1 VLTREKHRVKIIF
14 MDIVK
19 QIIDQRV
26 NKVIEENSM
35 FFTDFAQ
42 DAEKQKSFAFLLL
55 GVASYLDIDIAEAV
69 QYLTD
74 GGNDGGFDAAY
85 IAQSGEGALNVVLFQ
100 AKYTRDLEKESNF
113 PANAVE
119 KSVNTIK
126 NIFDTSRRM
135 QLNDKSRITVDE
147 IRSFL
152 ADGVIPYVSFVL
164 INNGLKW
171 NDDAQNHIDNEFS
184 GQKQVEFVYF
194 NHKDII
200 RYVNKHDKI
209 DEILSLTG
217 IAIKEDFN
225 YKEVILG
232 RVSVKEIA
240 RILDKYGDDL
250 LDKNIRKYLG
260 INAVNKAIHDT
271 LLDESK
277 RSNFFFYN
285 NGITMICSDFKY
297 NALQKEDWKVQTRSL
312 QIINGGQTCKTIHQ
326 VLKDNIDTEFSDT
339 TVLLRLYAVG
349 IDESV
354 IEGITRAT
362 NSQNP
367 VDFRDLK
374 SNDEIQRLLEQGT
387 KELGY
392 VYKRKKDNQTNTETI
407 PSSVA
412 AEAVFA
418 VWRKKPHLAKYKK
431 GEFFNV
437 YYNEIFDE
445 LNAAQMIIAVL
456 IFRMCD
462 NYRKK
467 YSFEN
472 EVYAQRRYSHYL
484 IAAIIGAQLLKH
496 FSINVKEI
504 THLNFAE
511 VKNYFD
517 ANRDAIYYDAEQHL
531 LKHLKRYF
539 GGEPLEDLDGR
550 SMAAAFRRFDFVE
563 NVLKF

>member
-1 VLTREKHRVKIIF
+1 

-19 QIIDQRV
+19 QVIDQRV
-26 NKVIEENSM
+26 TKVIEENSS
-35 FFTDFAQ
+35 FF
-42 DAEKQKSFAFLLL
+42 AEFVNDNEYQRSSAFLLL
-55 GVASYLDIDIAEAV
+55 GVAAYLDIDVAEAV

-85 IAQSGEGALNVVLFQ
+85 IAQSGEGILNVVLFQ
-100 AKYTRDLEKESNF
+100 AKYTRNLEKENNF

-126 NIFDTSRRM
+126 NIFDTDRQM
-135 QLNDKSRITVDE
+135 LLNDKSRITVDE

-152 ADGVIPYVSFVL
+152 ADGVIPYVTFVL

-171 NDDAQNHIDNEFS
+171 NQDAQNHIDNEFI
-184 GQKQVEFVYF
+184 GQKQVVFVYF
-194 NHKDII
+194 NHQDII
-200 RYVNKHDKI
+200 RYVNKHEKI
-209 DEILSLTG
+209 DETLALSG

-232 RVSVKEIA
+232 RVSVKEIE
-240 RILDKYGDDL
+240 RIFDKYGDDL

-271 LLDESK
+271 LIDDSK

-297 NALQKEDWKVQTRSL
+297 NALQKDDWKVQTRSL
-312 QIINGGQTCKTIHQ
+312 QIINGGQTCKTIYQ
-326 VLKDNIDTEFSDT
+326 VLKNNSDIDFSET

-349 IDESV
+349 TDESV

-374 SNDEIQRLLEQGT
+374 SNDEMQRLLEQGA

-392 VYKRKKDNQTNTETI
+392 IYKRKRDNQTNTDMI

-412 AEAVFA
+412 AESVFA
-418 VWRKKPHLAKYKK
+418 IWRKKPHLAKYKK
-431 GEFFNV
+431 SEFFNE
-437 YYNEIFDE
+437 YYQKIFKD

-467 YSFEN
+467 YSHDQDIQ
-472 EVYAQRRYSHYL
+472 AQRRYSHYL
-484 IAAIIGAQLLKH
+484 IAAIIGIIILNH
-496 FSINVKEI
+496 FKINIEQI
-504 THLNFAE
+504 THNNFIE
-511 VKNYFD
+511 IKEYFET
-517 ANRDAIYYDAEQHL
+517 NRDELYYDAEQKL
-531 LKHLKRYF
+531 LAHLKRYF
-539 GGEPLEDLDGR
+539 GEESLEDMDGR
-550 SMAAAFRRFDFVE
+550 TMAAVFRRFDFVE
-563 NVLKF
+563 NVLKS

>member
-1 VLTREKHRVKIIF
+1 

-19 QIIDQRV
+19 QIIDQRI
-26 NKVIEENSM
+26 NKVIEENPS
-35 FFTDFAQ
+35 FFADFVHGS
-42 DAEKQKSFAFLLL
+42 EKQKSCAFLLI
-55 GVASYLDIDIAEAV
+55 GVAAYLDVDIAEAA

-100 AKYTRDLEKESNF
+100 AKYTRDLEGESNF

-126 NIFDTSRRM
+126 NIFDPARQM
-135 QLNDKSRITVDE
+135 QLNDKSRGTVDE
-147 IRSFL
+147 IRSIL
-152 ADGVIPYVSFVL
+152 ADGVIPYVTFVL

-171 NDDAQNHIDNEFS
+171 NKDAQNHIDNEFS

-194 NHKDII
+194 NHQDII

-209 DEILSLTG
+209 DEILALTG
-217 IAIKEDFN
+217 KAIKEDFN

-260 INAVNKAIHDT
+260 INAVNKAIQDT
-271 LLDESK
+271 LLDDSM

-285 NGITMICSDFKY
+285 NGITMICSYFDY
-297 NALQKEDWKVQTRSL
+297 NALQKEDWKVQTHSL
-312 QIINGGQTCKTIHQ
+312 QIINCGQTCKIIHQ
-326 VLKDNIDTEFSDT
+326 VLKNNSDKDFSDT
-339 TVLLRLYAVG
+339 TVLLRLYALRT
-349 IDESV
+349 DESV

-374 SNDEIQRLLEQGT
+374 SNDEAQRLLEQGA

-392 VYKRKKDNQTNTETI
+392 VYKPKKDNQTSTETI

-437 YYNEIFDE
+437 YYNDIFDD

-467 YSFEN
+467 ISN
-472 EVYAQRRYSHYL
+472 DNNIQAQRRYSQYL
-484 IAAIIGAQLLKH
+484 LAAMIGKKILTH
-496 FSINVKEI
+496 FSIDLKDLTHVNFNEVKQYFDTNNESLYLEAETDLI
-504 THLNFAE
+504 NHL
-511 VKNYFD
+511 KNYF
-517 ANRDAIYYDAEQHL
+517 NGY
-531 LKHLKRYF
+531 
-539 GGEPLEDLDGR
+539 GELWEIEGR
-550 SMAAAFRRFDFVE
+550 SMAASFRRFDFIE
-563 NVLKF
+563 KILP

>member
-1 VLTREKHRVKIIF
+1 
-14 MDIVK
+14 
-19 QIIDQRV
+19 
-26 NKVIEENSM
+26 
-35 FFTDFAQ
+35 
-42 DAEKQKSFAFLLL
+42 
-55 GVASYLDIDIAEAV
+55 
-69 QYLTD
+69 
-74 GGNDGGFDAAY
+74 
-85 IAQSGEGALNVVLFQ
+85 
-100 AKYTRDLEKESNF
+100 
-113 PANAVE
+113 
-119 KSVNTIK
+119 
-126 NIFDTSRRM
+126 M

-152 ADGVIPYVSFVL
+152 ADGVIPYVTFVL

-171 NDDAQNHIDNEFS
+171 NQDAQNHIDNEFA
-184 GQKQVEFVYF
+184 GYKQVDFAYF
-194 NHKDII
+194 NHQDII
-200 RYVNKHDKI
+200 RYVNKHEKI
-209 DEILSLTG
+209 DEILNLSG

-271 LLDESK
+271 LIDDSR

-297 NALQKEDWKVQTRSL
+297 NALQKDDWKVQTRSL

-326 VLKDNIDTEFSDT
+326 VLKDNPDIDFSDT

-349 IDESV
+349 PDESV

-374 SNDEIQRLLEQGT
+374 SNDEKQRLLEQSA

-392 VYKRKKDNQTNTETI
+392 VYKRKRDNQTNTDTI

-412 AEAVFA
+412 AESVFA

-431 GEFFNV
+431 NEFFNV
-437 YYNEIFDE
+437 YYNEIFDN

-456 IFRMCD
+456 VFRMCD
-462 NYRKK
+462 SYRKK
-467 YSFEN
+467 YS
-472 EVYAQRRYSHYL
+472 YDQDIQAQRLYSHYL
-484 IAAIIGAQLLKH
+484 IAAVIGINILNH
-496 FSINVKEI
+496 FSIDAKQI
-504 THLNFAE
+504 THNNFNE
-511 VKNYFD
+511 IKKYFD
-517 ANRDAIYYDAEQHL
+517 ANRDDLYDAAEQHL
-531 LKHLKRYF
+531 LIHLKRYF
-539 GGEPLEDLDGR
+539 SEESLEDLDGR
-550 SMAAAFRRFDFVE
+550 SMAAVFRRFDFVE
-563 NVLKF
+563 NVLKI

>member
-1 VLTREKHRVKIIF
+1 

-26 NKVIEENSM
+26 NKVIEENPS
-35 FFTDFAQ
+35 FFEEFVNDN
-42 DAEKQKSFAFLLL
+42 EKQISLAFLLL
-55 GVASYLDIDIAEAV
+55 GVSAYLDIDMAEVV
-69 QYLTD
+69 QYITD

-85 IAQSGEGALNVVLFQ
+85 IAQSGEGILNVVLFQ
-100 AKYTRDLEKESNF
+100 AKYIRNLEKENNF

-126 NIFDTSRRM
+126 NIFDSSRQM
-135 QLNDKSRITVDE
+135 ELNDKSRITVDE

-152 ADGVIPYVSFVL
+152 ADGVIPYVTFVL
-164 INNGLKW
+164 INNGIKW
-171 NDDAQNHIDNEFS
+171 NQDAQNHINNEFTS
-184 GQKQVEFVYF
+184 QKQVEFVYF
-194 NHKDII
+194 NHQDII
-200 RYVNKHDKI
+200 KYVNKRDKI
-209 DEILSLTG
+209 DEILTLSG

-240 RILDKYGDDL
+240 RILDIYGDNL

-260 INAVNKAIHDT
+260 INAVNKAIQDT
-271 LLDESK
+271 LIDDAK

-297 NALQKEDWKVQTRSL
+297 NALQKDDWKVQTKSL
-312 QIINGGQTCKTIHQ
+312 QIINGGQTCKTIYQ
-326 VLKDNIDTEFSDT
+326 VLKDNSDIDFSDT

-349 IDESV
+349 SDESV

-374 SNDEIQRLLEQGT
+374 SNDEMQHLLEQGT

-392 VYKRKKDNQTNTETI
+392 TYKRRRDNQTNTDAI

-412 AEAVFA
+412 AESVFA
-418 VWRKKPHLAKYKK
+418 IWRKKPHLAKYKK
-431 GEFFNV
+431 SEFFNM
-437 YYNEIFDE
+437 YYNEIFDD
-445 LNAAQMIIAVL
+445 LSAAQMIIAVL

-462 NYRKK
+462 SYRKK
-467 YSFEN
+467 ISDDPGIQ
-472 EVYAQRRYSHYL
+472 AQRRYSHFL
-484 IAAIIGAQLLKH
+484 IATIIGINVLNH
-496 FSINVKEI
+496 FSISVHQI
-504 THLNFAE
+504 THKNFFE
-511 VKNYFD
+511 IKKYFD
-517 ANRDAIYYDAEQHL
+517 TNRDELYNTAEQHL
-531 LKHLKRYF
+531 LTHLKRYF
-539 GGEPLEDLDGR
+539 NKESLEDIDSR
-550 SMAAAFRRFDFVE
+550 TMAAAFRRFDFVE
-563 NVLKF
+563 SVF

>member
-1 VLTREKHRVKIIF
+1 

-19 QIIDQRV
+19 QVIDQRV
-26 NKVIEENSM
+26 DKVIEENTS
-35 FFTDFAQ
+35 FFAEFIKDN
-42 DAEKQKSFAFLLL
+42 EKQRSLSFLLL
-55 GVASYLDIDIAEAV
+55 GVAAYLDIDIAEAV
-69 QYLTD
+69 QYITD

-85 IAQSGEGALNVVLFQ
+85 IAQSGEGTLNVVLFQ
-100 AKYTRDLEKESNF
+100 AKYTRDLEKENNF

-126 NIFDTSRRM
+126 NIFDANRQM
-135 QLNDKSRITVDE
+135 ELNDKSRITVNE

-152 ADGVIPYVSFVL
+152 ADGVIPYVTFVL
-164 INNGLKW
+164 INNGTKW
-171 NDDAQNHIDNEFS
+171 NKDAQNHIDNEFI

-194 NHKDII
+194 NHQDII

-209 DEILSLTG
+209 DEILTLSG

-240 RILDKYGDDL
+240 RVLDKYGDDL

-260 INAVNKAIHDT
+260 INAVNKAIQDT
-271 LLDESK
+271 LIDDSK

-297 NALQKEDWKVQTRSL
+297 NALQKDDWKVQTKSL

-326 VLKDNIDTEFSDT
+326 VLKDNADIDFSDT

-349 IDESV
+349 TDESV

-374 SNDEIQRLLEQGT
+374 SNDEMQRLLEQGT

-392 VYKRKKDNQTNTETI
+392 TYKRKRDNQTNTDAI

-412 AEAVFA
+412 AESVFA
-418 VWRKKPHLAKYKK
+418 IWRKKPHLAKYKK
-431 GEFFNV
+431 SEFFNV
-437 YYNEIFDE
+437 YYNEIFDD

-462 NYRKK
+462 SYRKK
-467 YSFEN
+467 ISSDQDIQ
-472 EVYAQRRYSHYL
+472 AQRSYSHYL
-484 IAAIIGAQLLKH
+484 IAAIIGIKVLAH
-496 FSINVKEI
+496 FGINIQQI
-504 THLNFAE
+504 THKNFFE
-511 VKNYFD
+511 IKEYFD
-517 ANRDAIYYDAEQHL
+517 TNRDDLYDDAERHL
-531 LKHLKRYF
+531 LDHLERYF
-539 GGEPLEDLDGR
+539 GIESLEDIDGR
-550 SMAAAFRRFDFVE
+550 RMAATFRRFDFVE
-563 NVLKF
+563 SVLYKQ

>member
-1 VLTREKHRVKIIF
+1 

-19 QIIDQRV
+19 QVIDQRV
-26 NKVIEENSM
+26 IKVIEENPS
-35 FFTDFAQ
+35 FFEEFAN
-42 DAEKQKSFAFLLL
+42 DNEKQKSFAFLLL
-55 GVASYLDIDIAEAV
+55 GVAAYLDVDIAEAV

-85 IAQSGEGALNVVLFQ
+85 IAQSGEGILNVVLFQ

-119 KSVNTIK
+119 KSVNTIN
-126 NIFDTSRRM
+126 NIFNPARQM
-135 QLNDKSRITVDE
+135 QLNDKSRVTVDE

-152 ADGVIPYVSFVL
+152 ADGVIPYVTFVL

-171 NDDAQNHIDNEFS
+171 NQDGQNHIDNEFIN
-184 GQKQVEFVYF
+184 QKQVEFVYF
-194 NHKDII
+194 NHQDII
-200 RYVNKHDKI
+200 KYVNKHDKI
-209 DEILSLTG
+209 DEILTLSG

-240 RILDKYGDDL
+240 RIFDKYSDNL

-260 INAVNKAIHDT
+260 TNAVNKAIHET
-271 LLDESK
+271 LIDDSK

-297 NALQKEDWKVQTRSL
+297 NALQKDDWKVQTRNL
-312 QIINGGQTCKTIHQ
+312 QIINGGQTCKTIYQ
-326 VLKDNIDTEFSDT
+326 VLKDNSDIDFSDT

-349 IDESV
+349 DESV

-374 SNDEIQRLLEQGT
+374 SNDEMQRLLEQGA

-392 VYKRKKDNQTNTETI
+392 VYKRKRDNQTNTDTI

-412 AEAVFA
+412 AESVFA

-431 GEFFNV
+431 NEFFNV
-437 YYNEIFDE
+437 YYDEIFKN

-462 NYRKK
+462 SYRKK
-467 YSFEN
+467 YSFDQDIQ
-472 EVYAQRRYSHYL
+472 AQRRYSHYL
-484 IAAIIGAQLLKH
+484 IAAIIGINILKH
-496 FSINVKEI
+496 FSINISQI
-504 THLNFAE
+504 THTNFLE
-511 VKNYFD
+511 IKNFFD
-517 ANRDAIYYDAEQHL
+517 ANRDSLYDDAEQHL
-531 LKHLKRYF
+531 LKCLQQYF
-539 GGEPLEDLDGR
+539 YGESLETLDGR
-550 SMAAAFRRFDFVE
+550 RMAATFRRFDFVE
-563 NVLKF
+563 NVLKI

>member
-1 VLTREKHRVKIIF
+1 

-19 QIIDQRV
+19 QVVDQRTG
-26 NKVIEENSM
+26 KVIEENAS
-35 FFTDFAQ
+35 FFVDFAH

-55 GVASYLDIDIAEAV
+55 GVAAYLDIDIAEAA

-85 IAQSGEGALNVVLFQ
+85 ITQSGEGMLNVVLFQ

-126 NIFDTSRRM
+126 NIFDSGRQMR
-135 QLNDKSRITVDE
+135 LNDKSRVTVDE

-152 ADGVIPYVSFVL
+152 ADGVIPYVTFVL

-171 NDDAQNHIDNEFS
+171 NQDAQNHIDNEFS
-184 GQKQVEFVYF
+184 DQRQVEFVYF
-194 NHKDII
+194 NHHDII
-200 RYVNKHDKI
+200 KYVNKRDKI
-209 DEILSLTG
+209 DEILNLTG
-217 IAIKEDFN
+217 AAIKEDFN

-240 RILDKYGDDL
+240 RLLEKYGDSL

-271 LLDESK
+271 LLDNSK
-277 RSNFFFYN
+277 RPNFFFYN

-297 NALQKEDWKVQTRSL
+297 NALQKEDWKVQTQSL
-312 QIINGGQTCKTIHQ
+312 QIINGGQTCKTIYQ
-326 VLKDNIDTEFSDT
+326 ALKDNSDIDFSDT

-349 IDESV
+349 TDESV
-354 IEGITRAT
+354 IDGITRAT

-374 SNDEIQRLLEQGT
+374 SNDQIQLLLEQGA

-392 VYKRKKDNQTNTETI
+392 VYKRKKDNQTNTEAI

-412 AEAVFA
+412 AESVFA

-431 GEFFNV
+431 GEFFDA
-437 YYNEIFDE
+437 YYDDIFTN

-467 YSFEN
+467 YSMNKEI
-472 EVYAQRRYSHYL
+472 EAQRRYSHYL
-484 IAAIIGAQLLKH
+484 IAAIIGTLILKRCN
-496 FSINVKEI
+496 ITIEGI
-504 THLNFAE
+504 THINFN
-511 VKNYFD
+511 KIKKYFD
-517 ANRDAIYYDAEQHL
+517 DNQDDLYYDAEQL
-531 LKHLKRYF
+531 LLSRLKRYF
-539 GGEPLEDLDGR
+539 GEEDLEKLDGR
-550 SMAAAFRRFDFVE
+550 SMAAVFRRFDFVE
-563 NVLKF
+563 NVLKIL